1 MFISCLTIGGVCG
14 KMKKCYNCG
23 EEAVYWV
30 GDNETD
36 SYYEVVYCCKNCGVE
51 IVVYKELEEEDAH

>member
-1 MFISCLTIGGVCG
+1 ME
-14 KMKKCYNCG
+14 KCYNCG
-23 EEAVYWV
+23 EETVYWV